1 MNVYSDGSFCR
12 KSRAAG
18 VGVYFK
24 TGQAPLVKE
33 MRMSQAFA
41 NVSDNNHAET
51 LAVVFAVKQ
60 VVANQI
66 KGSLTIITD
75 SDHVYEVW
83 SGVKSACDKQLPLF
97 KLLRELSLNF
107 EKFNMTVTKG
117 HSGLNGI
124 ENEQCDRLAKQA
136 MRAMRD
142 NRVTPLGCDTI
153 LLS

>member
-18 VGVYFK
+18 VGVYYK
-24 TGQAPLVKE
+24 TGQAPMVKE
-33 MRMSQAFA
+33 VRMSQAYA
-41 NVSDNNHAET
+41 HVLDNNHAET

-60 VVANQI
+60 IMANQI
-66 KGSLTIITD
+66 KGSLTVVTD

-83 SGVKSACDKQLPLF
+83 SGVKSACDKQRPLF
-97 KLLRELSLNF
+97 KLLHELSLNF
-107 EKFNMTVTKG
+107 QQFNMIVTKG
-117 HSGLNGI
+117 HSGLKGI

-142 NRVTPLGCDTI
+142 NRANPMGCDTI